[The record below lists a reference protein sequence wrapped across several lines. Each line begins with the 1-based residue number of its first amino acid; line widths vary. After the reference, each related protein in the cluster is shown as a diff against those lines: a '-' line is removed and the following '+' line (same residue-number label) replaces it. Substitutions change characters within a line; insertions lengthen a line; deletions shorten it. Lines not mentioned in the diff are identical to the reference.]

1 MSHLFQYMAF
11 LWGYISIYFL
21 SSQSNVRP
29 TLQVSV
35 PVARSF
41 IESVTEKA
49 IGTDVI
55 RGVQPE
61 QQLVKV
67 YSDPR
72 ILENYKLHM

>member
-11 LWGYISIYFL
+11 LWMYISTFL
-21 SSQSNVRP
+21 SSQSNAGP

-49 IGTDVI
+49 VGTDVI

-67 YSDPR
+67 YSDTR

>member
-11 LWGYISIYFL
+11 LWSYISIFL
-21 SSQSNVRP
+21 SSQSNAHP

-35 PVARSF
+35 PEARSF

-72 ILENYKLHM
+72 ILENYKL

>member
-11 LWGYISIYFL
+11 LWMYISTFL
-21 SSQSNVRP
+21 SSQSNADP

-49 IGTDVI
+49 VGTDVI

-67 YSDPR
+67 YSDTR

>member
-1 MSHLFQYMAF
+1 MSHLLYYMAF
-11 LWGYISIYFL
+11 LCIKIVICTSYFT
-21 SSQSNVRP
+21 SDAEP

-49 IGTDVI
+49 VGTDVI
-55 RGVQPE
+55 RGVEPE

-67 YSDPR
+67 CSDPR
-72 ILENYKLHM
+72 KL

>member
-11 LWGYISIYFL
+11 LWSYISIFL
-21 SSQSNVRP
+21 SSQSNARP